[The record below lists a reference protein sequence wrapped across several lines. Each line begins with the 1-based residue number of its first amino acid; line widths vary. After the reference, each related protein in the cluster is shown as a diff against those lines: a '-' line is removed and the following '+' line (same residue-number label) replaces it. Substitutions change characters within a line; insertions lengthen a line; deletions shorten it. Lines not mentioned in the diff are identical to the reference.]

1 MTTEHEE
8 NGASTTTLARSR
20 DRASQIDFLRELSV
34 ARRGGRSPSGPQPA
48 VDDSTDTGAP
58 GPDAVSDVLDETPWT
73 VAFVPTDS
81 ETAVEPQSSADDWAM
96 DDTDGAAWSSFP
108 TEAALLSSN
117 WFDHSRSESSIEL
130 GAPAIGLFD
139 ILPVVTWPDPA
150 ASVTAERSES
160 DIGQAVESL
169 KPGDVS
175 SGGDKSGAADG
186 PFDFMPAT
194 TWPRVVPHESSSSG
208 TSSEVEELLATRSWV
223 LDRSEPITGAESV
236 GASTTAHRAIVETNH
251 VLEHSHAAPSP
262 APVTVRERVAN
273 APTATPG
280 NRPPTITASTPVVA
294 RCSGVVASRIAR
306 GRCHTVLSGV
316 DLTVRIGEVVVI
328 TGRSGSGKT
337 TLLECLGGLHRV
349 DAGTITIGETVLGA
363 ATEEQIA
370 DLRATSFG
378 YVAQEPQLLADLSAI
393 ENIELPLLLSGWDPA
408 DARTEADAAVSLVR
422 LQQPTFRASE
432 LSSGERRRVA
442 IARALVGEPSII
454 WLDDANA
461 AIDPKTMAEI
471 YELIFELCQ
480 DGMSVVAVTHDPV
493 LLACATSTYELRD
506 GSLHPVGE

>member
-1 MTTEHEE
+1 MTNEHEE
-8 NGASTTTLARSR
+8 NGAGTTTLPRAR

-34 ARRGGRSPSGPQPA
+34 ARRGGPLPNGRQPA
-48 VDDSTDTGAP
+48 ADDSTDTVASGP
-58 GPDAVSDVLDETPWT
+58 GGPSEVLDEAPWT

-81 ETAVEPQSSADDWAM
+81 ETAIEPQSPADDWAT
-96 DDTDGAAWSSFP
+96 DDSDGDGWNSFP
-108 TEAALLSSN
+108 TEAALLPSS
-117 WFDHSRSESSIEL
+117 WFDHSRSESSIEPV
-130 GAPAIGLFD
+130 APVIGLFD
-139 ILPVVTWPDPA
+139 ILPVATWPDPA
-150 ASVTAERSES
+150 ASDTAELSES
-160 DIGQAVESL
+160 DIGQAIESSR
-169 KPGDVS
+169 PGEVS
-175 SGGDKSGAADG
+175 SVGDESGAAEG
-186 PFDFMPAT
+186 LFDLLPAT
-194 TWPRVVPHESSSSG
+194 TWPRVVPHEPSSSG
-208 TSSEVEELLATRSWV
+208 TSADVEELLATGSWV
-223 LDRSEPITGAESV
+223 LDRSEPITGVESV

-251 VLEHSHAAPSP
+251 VTEHSQAAPTP
-262 APVTVRERVAN
+262 APVTVAERVAI

-306 GRCHTVLSGV
+306 GRRHTVLSGV
-316 DLTVRIGEVVVI
+316 DLTVRSGEVVVI

-337 TLLECLGGLHRV
+337 TLLECLVGLYRV
-349 DAGTITIGETVLGA
+349 DAGTITIGETVLGE

-370 DLRATSFG
+370 DLRATSIG

-442 IARALVGEPSII
+442 IARALVGEPSIL

-461 AIDPKTMAEI
+461 AIDPETMAEI

-480 DGMSVVAVTHDPV
+480 DGMTVVAVTHDPV